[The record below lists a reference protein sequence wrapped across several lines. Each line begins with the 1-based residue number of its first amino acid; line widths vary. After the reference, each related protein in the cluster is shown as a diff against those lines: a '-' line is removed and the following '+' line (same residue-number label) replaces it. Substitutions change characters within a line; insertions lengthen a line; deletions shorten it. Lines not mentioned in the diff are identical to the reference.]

1 MNNIT
6 ENEEITIAKLLVSEQ
21 IAKDKKRRDYMRKYY
36 EDRKKQGFIKSKK
49 NANAKKNCLNNLKIE
64 RGLFIVKFD

>member
-1 MNNIT
+1 
-6 ENEEITIAKLLVSEQ
+6 
-21 IAKDKKRRDYMRKYY
+21 MRKYY

-49 NANAKKNCLNNLKIE
+49 YATKKKNCINNLQIE

>member
-6 ENEEITIAKLLVSEQ
+6 ENEEISIAKLLVSEQ
-21 IAKDKKRRDYMRKYY
+21 IAKDKKRRNYMRKYY

-49 NANAKKNCLNNLKIE
+49 YATKKKKLYK
-64 RGLFIVKFD
+64 